1 MLRARGGY
9 AVPHRAEPQIPNTG
23 NDAEN
28 TPAGRHT
35 QDRSLIG
42 PVDAPP
48 STSSR
53 HSLNPKKL
61 LLRSLTIRSHYERPT
76 PKPSP
81 ISEQSFPKC
90 SAAWFLAPPNQVFP
104 AALRS
109 CTSAPSPRPDSPNPP
124 PAPGARSLHL
134 PPHPPFPMSS
144 WYPPP
149 SPAPWLPAAPH

>member
-1 MLRARGGY
+1 MLRAPGEY
-9 AVPHRAEPQIPNTG
+9 AVLQPAEAQIPHTRD
-23 NDAEN
+23 DAANE
-28 TPAGRHT
+28 PAGRHT

-109 CTSAPSPRPDSPNPP
+109 CTSGPSPLPDSPYPP
-124 PAPGARSLHL
+124 PTPGARSLNLH
-134 PPHPPFPMSS
+134 PHPP
-144 WYPPP
+144 
-149 SPAPWLPAAPH
+149 SPETDCTPRT